1 MAKRKT
7 KGGRLTDDK
16 MYELIDEIEKGKWI
30 KSFMKKLKSHP
41 KVKRVQIGD
50 GFDNTYDITWNT
62 GDNWNK
68 LGFTSVGLFFEGD
81 KYMALA
87 LGHTDEGEFKTGYD
101 YENIKR
107 INMNKFDTNSPETL
121 KQSIYNFIPEMLKA
135 TERKVSKLK
144 PSGTYEDDYAKGG
157 DDRIVIFPLDKNGDN
172 FKI

>member
-1 MAKRKT
+1 M
-7 KGGRLTDDK
+7 D
-16 MYELIDEIEKGKWI
+16 

-87 LGHTDEGEFKTGYD
+87 LGHTDEGEIKTGYD

-144 PSGTYEDDYAKGG
+144 PSGTYEEDYAKGG